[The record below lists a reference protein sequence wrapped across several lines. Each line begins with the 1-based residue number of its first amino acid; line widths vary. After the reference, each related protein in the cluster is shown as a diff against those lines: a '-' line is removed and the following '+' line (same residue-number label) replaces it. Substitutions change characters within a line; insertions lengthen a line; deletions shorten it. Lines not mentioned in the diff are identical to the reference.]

1 VARRLD
7 ARVAA
12 LSSAAVLAIYG
23 AGYAL
28 TQSTV
33 DTRAQIVA
41 AARYAPRA
49 LRDGTYTATGASQ
62 FGAVT
67 VSITVA
73 GDRLAAVEITGVT
86 TFFSADWIRGLPA
99 AVVRHQG
106 PTVDV
111 ISGATGSTAAF
122 DTAVAAAL
130 DKAAAARGAVA

>member
-1 VARRLD
+1 
-7 ARVAA
+7 VAA

-33 DTRAQIVA
+33 DARAQIVA
-41 AARYAPRA
+41 AARHVPRA

-62 FGAVT
+62 FGEVT
-67 VSITVA
+67 VLIRVV
-73 GDRLAAVEITGVT
+73 GGRLAAVEITGVT
-86 TFFSADWIRGLPA
+86 TFFSADWIRRLPA
-99 AVVRHQG
+99 AAVRHQG

-111 ISGATGSTAAF
+111 VSGATGSTAAF

-130 DKAAAARGAVA
+130 EKAAAPRGSVA